1 LLSRW
6 RLKKPNKTTKWALL
20 KWEQTSQHSS
30 VEVEQAFM
38 EVQELELDKLQVVD
52 SPMEQLQKEDPYLG
66 RQVLPEVEVLSKVG
80 LVRWADQEVS
90 TLELPV
96 HQELQTAVEVLHSD
110 KPLNSE
116 VQVVF
121 SVQANRLLL
130 EQLEEM
136 IHMTFQ
142 LI

>member
-1 LLSRW
+1 
-6 RLKKPNKTTKWALL
+6 
-20 KWEQTSQHSS
+20 
-30 VEVEQAFM
+30 
-38 EVQELELDKLQVVD
+38 
-52 SPMEQLQKEDPYLG
+52 
-66 RQVLPEVEVLSKVG
+66 VEVLSKVG